1 MSGEFAIT
9 QSEPGLLGHDPEL
22 ILAIRAKSIKDA
34 RKNMEFIE
42 KKIKRRT
49 PVKIKTA
56 NYKDFEINY
65 VEMKGFFR
73 LFFGKLFDKFEK
85 PYYTYVDDYVV
96 FSNKAASLLSF
107 VEDYE
112 QKNLLKI
119 IRV

>member
-1 MSGEFAIT
+1 MSWMSGEFAIT

-65 VEMKGFFR
+65 VEMKGF
-73 LFFGKLFDKFEK
+73 
-85 PYYTYVDDYVV
+85 
-96 FSNKAASLLSF
+96 SACSLESYLINLRSHTILMLAIMSF
-107 VEDYE
+107 
-112 QKNLLKI
+112 
-119 IRV
+119 

>member
-56 NYKDFEINY
+56 NYKDFAMPSASRR
-65 VEMKGFFR
+65 VEYLRM
-73 LFFGKLFDKFEK
+73 
-85 PYYTYVDDYVV
+85 
-96 FSNKAASLLSF
+96 AA
-107 VEDYE
+107 
-112 QKNLLKI
+112 
-119 IRV
+119 

>member
-1 MSGEFAIT
+1 MSWMSGEFAIT

-49 PVKIKTA
+49 PVKIKSVT
-56 NYKDFEINY
+56 YKDFEINY

-73 LFFGKLFDKFEK
+73 LFLESSLISLRSRTILMWMIMSFSVIKLPPCF
-85 PYYTYVDDYVV
+85 
-96 FSNKAASLLSF
+96 LL
-107 VEDYE
+107 
-112 QKNLLKI
+112 
-119 IRV
+119 

>member
-1 MSGEFAIT
+1 MSWMSGEFAIT

-65 VEMKGFFR
+65 VEMKGFF
-73 LFFGKLFDKFEK
+73 
-85 PYYTYVDDYVV
+85 
-96 FSNKAASLLSF
+96 ACSLESYLI
-107 VEDYE
+107 
-112 QKNLLKI
+112 NLRSHTILMLTI
-119 IRV
+119 M